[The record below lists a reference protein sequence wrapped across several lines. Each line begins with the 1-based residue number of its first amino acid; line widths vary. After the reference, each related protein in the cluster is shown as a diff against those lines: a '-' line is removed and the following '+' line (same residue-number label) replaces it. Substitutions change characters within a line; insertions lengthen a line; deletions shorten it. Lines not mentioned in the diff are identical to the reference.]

1 MQTPKYLKEDI
12 LLAIQSLQYELNKA
26 GEKRKPYIK
35 EVAKFLNTYDDKIKF
50 YINKFDLRDK
60 LTILQKGYCIREIN
74 QRKGET
80 IEEIKNELHE
90 LNENI
95 KQQNKIN
102 EQHNENIKQLLTMIY
117 AHITDYTVHVKD
129 NEEGKY
135 TDYNGVKIQN
145 YTIKDVMKDIASGM
159 YDIREK

>member
-60 LTILQKGYCIREIN
+60 LTIMQKGYCIREIN

-102 EQHNENIKQLLTMIY
+102 EQLLLAIY

-129 NEEGKY
+129 SEEGRY
-135 TDYNGVKIQN
+135 TDYDGVKIQN
-145 YTIKDVMKDIASGM
+145 YTIKDVMKDIESGK

>member
-12 LLAIQSLQYELNKA
+12 LLAIQTLQYELNKA
-26 GEKRKPYIK
+26 GEKRKPFIK
-35 EVAKFLNTYDDKIKF
+35 EVAKYLNTYDDKIKF

-60 LTILQKGYCIREIN
+60 LTIMQKGYCIREIN

-102 EQHNENIKQLLTMIY
+102 EQLLLAIY

-129 NEEGKY
+129 NEEGRY

-145 YTIKDVMKDIASGM
+145 YTIKDVMKDIESGK

>member
-1 MQTPKYLKEDI
+1 MKTPKYLKEDI

-60 LTILQKGYCIREIN
+60 LTIMQKGYCIREIN

-102 EQHNENIKQLLTMIY
+102 EQLLLAIY

-129 NEEGKY
+129 NEDVKDNEEGKY
-135 TDYNGVKIQN
+135 TDYNGIKIQN
-145 YTIKDVMKDIASGM
+145 YTIKDVMKDIASGK

>member
-1 MQTPKYLKEDI
+1 MQTPKFQKEDV

-26 GEKRKPYIK
+26 GENRKPFIK

-60 LTILQKGYCIREIN
+60 LTIMQKGYCIKEIN

-80 IEEIKNELHE
+80 LEEIKNELHE

-95 KQQNKIN
+95 KQQN
-102 EQHNENIKQLLTMIY
+102 ENISQLLLGIY

-145 YTIKDVMKDIASGM
+145 YTLKDVMKDKASGM